1 MNPKLSIAV
10 VEQDRERALM
20 IVDGLHDAGDYE
32 VTVIGDVT
40 GLARRLAALQPDVVL
55 IDLESPD
62 RDVLDALTVASG
74 PADRPVAMFVDRSD
88 DAMMRAAIEA
98 GVSAYVV
105 GGLSRERIRPVL
117 TAAIARFHVVA
128 RLRAELATTKAA
140 LEERKLVDRAKGML
154 MKAKGI
160 GEDEAYA
167 LMRRA
172 AMDQG
177 KKLGEVAAA
186 NPSSRAITS
195 GAASSSG
202 TKPASSATG
211 LTSAAPPR

>member
-1 MNPKLSIAV
+1 MGPKLHIAV

-20 IVDGLHDAGDYE
+20 IVDGLHDAGEYE

-40 GLARRLAALQPDVVL
+40 GLARRLTALQPDVVL

-62 RDVLDALTVASG
+62 RDVLDALTVATG

-88 DAMMRAAIEA
+88 DAVMRAAIEA

-186 NPSSRAITS
+186 LIT
-195 GAASSSG
+195 AMELL
-202 TKPASSATG
+202 K
-211 LTSAAPPR
+211 

>member
-10 VEQDRERALM
+10 IEQDRERALM
-20 IVDGLHDAGDYE
+20 IVDGLHDAGEYE

-62 RDVLDALTVASG
+62 RDVLDALTVATG

-88 DAMMRAAIEA
+88 DAVMRAAIEA

-154 MKAKGI
+154 MKTKGI

-177 KKLGEVAAA
+177 KKLGQVAAA
-186 NPSSRAITS
+186 LIT
-195 GAASSSG
+195 AMELL
-202 TKPASSATG
+202 K
-211 LTSAAPPR
+211 

>member
-20 IVDGLHDAGDYE
+20 IVDGLHDAGGYE

-74 PADRPVAMFVDRSD
+74 PTDRPVAMFVDRSD
-88 DAMMRAAIEA
+88 EAVMRAAIEA
-98 GVSAYVV
+98 GISAYVV

-160 GEDEAYA
+160 GEDDAYA

-177 KKLGEVAAA
+177 KKIGEVAAA
-186 NPSSRAITS
+186 LIT
-195 GAASSSG
+195 AAELL
-202 TKPASSATG
+202 K
-211 LTSAAPPR
+211 

>member
-1 MNPKLSIAV
+1 MNPRLSIAV
-10 VEQDRERALM
+10 VEEDRERALM
-20 IVDGLHDAGDYE
+20 IVDGLRDAGEYE
-32 VTVIGDVT
+32 VTVIGDAT
-40 GLARRLAALQPDVVL
+40 GLARRVAALQPDVVL

-62 RDVLDALTVASG
+62 RDVLDALTLAAG

-88 DAMMRAAIEA
+88 DAVMRAAIEA

-117 TAAIARFHVVA
+117 TAAIARFHMVA
-128 RLRAELATTKAA
+128 RLRAELATTRAA

-154 MKAKGI
+154 MKARGI

-167 LMRRA
+167 LLRKA
-172 AMDQG
+172 AMDQS

-186 NPSSRAITS
+186 LIT
-195 GAASSSG
+195 AAELL
-202 TKPASSATG
+202 K
-211 LTSAAPPR
+211 

>member
-1 MNPKLSIAV
+1 MNPTLSIAV

-20 IVDGLHDAGDYE
+20 IVDGLRDAGEYE

-40 GLARRLAALQPDVVL
+40 GLSRRLTALQPDVVL

-62 RDVLDALTVASG
+62 RDVLDAMTLAAS
-74 PADRPVAMFVDRSD
+74 PSDRPVAMFVDRSD
-88 DAMMRAAIEA
+88 DAVMRAAIEA

-167 LMRRA
+167 LLRRA

-186 NPSSRAITS
+186 LIT
-195 GAASSSG
+195 AAE
-202 TKPASSATG
+202 
-211 LTSAAPPR
+211 LLR

>member
-1 MNPKLSIAV
+1 MTPKLSIAV

-20 IVDGLHDAGDYE
+20 IVDGLRDAGDYD
-32 VTVIGDVT
+32 VTVIGDVV
-40 GLARRLAALQPDVVL
+40 GLARRLVALQPDVVL

-62 RDVLDALTVASG
+62 RDVLDALTMASG

-88 DAMMRAAIEA
+88 DAVMRAAIEA

-117 TAAIARFHVVA
+117 TAAIARFHMVA
-128 RLRAELATTKAA
+128 RLRSELAATKAA
-140 LEERKLVDRAKGML
+140 LEERKLVDRAKGMV

-186 NPSSRAITS
+186 LIT
-195 GAASSSG
+195 AAELL
-202 TKPASSATG
+202 K
-211 LTSAAPPR
+211 

>member
-1 MNPKLSIAV
+1 LVRCNIEAESSTMNPRLSIAV

-62 RDVLDALTVASG
+62 RDVLDALTMASG

-88 DAMMRAAIEA
+88 DAVMRAAIEA

-140 LEERKLVDRAKGML
+140 LEERKLVDRAKGMV

-167 LMRRA
+167 LLRRA

-186 NPSSRAITS
+186 LIT
-195 GAASSSG
+195 AAELL
-202 TKPASSATG
+202 K
-211 LTSAAPPR
+211 

>member
-1 MNPKLSIAV
+1 MNPTLSIAV

-20 IVDGLHDAGDYE
+20 IVDGLRDAGEYE

-62 RDVLDALTVASG
+62 RDVLDALTVATG
-74 PADRPVAMFVDRSD
+74 PTDRPVAMFVDRSD
-88 DAMMRAAIEA
+88 DAVMRAAIEA

-160 GEDEAYA
+160 SEDEAYA

-186 NPSSRAITS
+186 LIT
-195 GAASSSG
+195 AAELL
-202 TKPASSATG
+202 K
-211 LTSAAPPR
+211 

>member
-1 MNPKLSIAV
+1 MSAKLSIAV
-10 VEQDRERALM
+10 VERDRDRALM
-20 IVDGLHDAGDYE
+20 FVDSLRDAGEYE

-62 RDVLDALTVASG
+62 RDVLDALTVATG
-74 PADRPVAMFVDRSD
+74 PNDRPVAMFVDRSD
-88 DAMMRAAIEA
+88 DAVMRAAIEA

-140 LEERKLVDRAKGML
+140 LEERKLLDRAKGML
-154 MKAKGI
+154 MKARGI

-177 KKLGEVAAA
+177 KKLAEVAAA
-186 NPSSRAITS
+186 LIT
-195 GAASSSG
+195 AAELL
-202 TKPASSATG
+202 K
-211 LTSAAPPR
+211 